1 MNKEDVRDPVL
12 QETPCRKG
20 VQYGE
25 KDFDALSDLLN
36 DPVLRDA
43 VPKKI
48 RHKRNQVVLWCVKE
62 FVTILHNR
70 LTAHQTSLNFTE
82 GEVED
87 LHQKVDRLQAT
98 TEKILQSIEDSQKKK
113 TSWWNR

>member
-1 MNKEDVRDPVL
+1 MNKEVVEDPVL
-12 QETPCRKG
+12 QEPPCRKG
-20 VQYGE
+20 VVYGE
-25 KDFDALSDLLN
+25 KDFDEFSILLN

-48 RHKRNQVVLWCVKE
+48 RRKRNQVVLWCVKE
-62 FVTILHNR
+62 FVMILHNR
-70 LTAHQTSLNFTE
+70 LTAHQTSLYFTE
-82 GEVED
+82 GEVEN

-98 TEKILQSIEDSQKKK
+98 TDKILQSIEDSKKKK

>member
-1 MNKEDVRDPVL
+1 MNKEVVEDPVL
-12 QETPCRKG
+12 QEPPCRKG
-20 VQYGE
+20 VVYGE
-25 KDFDALSDLLN
+25 KDFDELSFFLN

-48 RHKRNQVVLWCVKE
+48 RRKRNQVVLWCVKE

-82 GEVED
+82 VEMED
-87 LHQKVDRLQAT
+87 LHHKIDRLQAT
-98 TEKILQSIEDSQKKK
+98 TDKILQSIEDSQKKK
-113 TSWWNR
+113 ISWWNR

>member
-1 MNKEDVRDPVL
+1 MNKEVVEDSVL
-12 QETPCRKG
+12 QEPPCRKG
-20 VQYGE
+20 VVYGE
-25 KDFDALSDLLN
+25 KDFDELSIFLN

-48 RHKRNQVVLWCVKE
+48 RRKRNQVVLWCVKE

-82 GEVED
+82 GEMED
-87 LHQKVDRLQAT
+87 LHHKIDRLQAT
-98 TEKILQSIEDSQKKK
+98 TDKILQSIEDSQKKK
-113 TSWWNR
+113 ISWWNR